1 MRFSL
6 NHQATYLPAATFH
19 FLPQNTTHSQL
30 CASKCPQL
38 FAAKQDINL
47 RKIINARQLAFAFAF
62 NDTALQFPQKTF
74 VLNIEKIYEI

>member
-6 NHQATYLPAATFH
+6 NHQATYLPAATFY
-19 FLPQNTTHSQL
+19 FLPHNTTHSQL

-47 RKIINARQLAFAFAF
+47 RKTINARQLDFAFS
-62 NDTALQFPQKTF
+62 DTALQYPPKTF
-74 VLNIEKIYEI
+74 VLNIDKFYEI